1 MNGKYFRTEEIKPQ
15 MNRLANV
22 AYSAGDVLFNWTAF
36 TIPKGS
42 CIIRS
47 CVIKMQGTNAGAGNG
62 DLDFTLYFAKRGN
75 PHAADANP
83 ESLGIENS
91 APTVAAT
98 TAARPNIIAS
108 MVIDGSSLE
117 DSQDGLISYN
127 VLGDGSKRNNPV
139 LMIGSG
145 VADLGPADGSAQTL
159 FIAGVASGAY
169 DFGTGVDVAGAH
181 SADDLTIV
189 TDGTDAHTV
198 FAIGDVVQ
206 ANDADGSDPTA
217 IGTVTAVLANLITV
231 DAAPND
237 IDDDHE
243 ITNRSPITLVMGLEY

>member
-15 MNRLANV
+15 MRVLANV
-22 AYSAGDVLFNWTAF
+22 AYAAGDVLFYWTAF

-75 PHAADANP
+75 ASESDANP
-83 ESLGIENS
+83 ESLGTSNS
-91 APTVAAT
+91 APTAAN
-98 TAARPNIIAS
+98 AAGARPNIIAS

-127 VLGDGSKRNNPV
+127 VLGDGEKRNNPV

-145 VADLGPADGSAQTL
+145 VADLGPADGSSQTL
-159 FIAGVASGAY
+159 FIAAIASSAY
-169 DFGTGVDVAGAH
+169 DFGTGVNQAGAH

-189 TDGTDAHTV
+189 TDGTNANAV
-198 FAIGDVVQ
+198 FAIGDTIQ
-206 ANDADGSDPTA
+206 ANDADGSDPTV
-217 IGTVTAVLANLITV
+217 IGTITAVAANLITV
-231 DAAPND
+231 DAAPNA

-243 ITNRSPITLVMGLEY
+243 ITNISPISIIMGLEY